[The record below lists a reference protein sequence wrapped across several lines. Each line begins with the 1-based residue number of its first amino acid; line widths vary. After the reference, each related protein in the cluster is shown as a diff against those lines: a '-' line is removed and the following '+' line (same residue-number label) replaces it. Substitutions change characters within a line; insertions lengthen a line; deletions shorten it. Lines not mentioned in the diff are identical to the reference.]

1 MGHRKKGTQQ
11 SAYTKDLKDQM
22 YGRLTEMLAAGK
34 GRSKKVDAPAGV
46 DRDKIYSFSTYESY
60 FKHCKYFADFVQE
73 RHPECTTLRA
83 AKKYVVEWLTYRMT
97 HDSEQTGK
105 PLSVWTL
112 DLERQALCKL
122 FQIKPDDP
130 QFVQLPKRRR
140 EDIKRSRGPAVRDK
154 HFSERNNWEFVC
166 FCRGTGGRRA
176 ALEKLEGRDLFTKT
190 EINKRIARL
199 QVKQAQGKLSPE
211 EEHDLTAL
219 LDAAT
224 QFADHEYFIC
234 WRRDK
239 GGKTRYAPIIGP
251 YRDKIVERMQ
261 ATPPH
266 DKVWLYVPG
275 NADVHGYRG
284 EYATA
289 IYKMYAR
296 PLDKIPYDKFSA
308 GGRDGKGYWYQSGI
322 YHCRGD
328 ERGKKL
334 DKAAMIK
341 ASKALGHNR
350 ISVVAD
356 NYIRG
361 L

>member
-239 GGKTRYAPIIGP
+239 GGKTRSSSGCRRRPRTTRYGCTCP
-251 YRDKIVERMQ
+251 
-261 ATPPH
+261 ATPTYTATEGSTRRRSTRCTP
-266 DKVWLYVPG
+266 VLSTRSRTTSLGQAAGTV
-275 NADVHGYRG
+275 RG
-284 EYATA
+284 IGISPASITVA
-289 IYKMYAR
+289 VT
-296 PLDKIPYDKFSA
+296 S
-308 GGRDGKGYWYQSGI
+308 GGKSWTR
-322 YHCRGD
+322 R
-328 ERGKKL
+328 R
-334 DKAAMIK
+334 
-341 ASKALGHNR
+341 
-350 ISVVAD
+350 
-356 NYIRG
+356 
-361 L
+361 